1 MSDQEKTPN
10 RQLSPIVRHMLLCD
24 DVQQSSSSSR
34 KVNVLGLLSTIYVDR
49 DSRFP
54 IGFGCCVYVVLTE
67 VRGPGAVRVAI
78 RAAET
83 ERLCYLGTPHHVA
96 FRSDPLRIYGLTV
109 RIAHCQLPES
119 GLYWVE
125 LRYNEVV
132 LSREPILV
140 LVR

>member
-1 MSDQEKTPN
+1 MSDQETPS

-24 DVQQSSSSSR
+24 DVQQPTSSPQ

-54 IGFGCCVYVVLTE
+54 PGFGCCVYIVLTE
-67 VRGPGAVRVAI
+67 VRGPGTVRVAI

-83 ERLCYLGTPHHVA
+83 EALCYLGTPHRIE
-96 FRSDPLRIYGLTV
+96 FRSDPLRVYGMTIRV
-109 RIAHCQLPES
+109 AHCRIPKI

-125 LRYNEVV
+125 FRYNEVV

-140 LVR
+140 RVR